1 MAENLKR
8 LLTAKEVRQRFG
20 GISDMSLWRW
30 LDSETLNFPKP
41 IYVMR
46 RRFWEADAIEAFI
59 ARQAE
64 ANKAA

>member
-1 MAENLKR
+1 MAEPTKR
-8 LLTAKEVRQRFG
+8 LLTAKEVRERFG

-41 IYVMR
+41 IHIQR

-59 ARQAE
+59 AGQAE